1 MDTLDFV
8 RISEADS
15 SAQLIADTQLFPLDV
30 VRRAAFG
37 MVEHN
42 YLFLEWVDDTH
53 LAVTIRPKQIPTSA
67 ELLQRTVGELG
78 NELLNQSLRDQLMA
92 DTRQLRELLV
102 GRALYAA
109 SGEAHQDTGFDLGF
123 PEDDDFLDDPLGIVV
138 PWEEKYGAD
147 DSPEPS
153 SNDSSADE
161 KTE

>member
-1 MDTLDFV
+1 M
-8 RISEADS
+8 
-15 SAQLIADTQLFPLDV
+15 
-30 VRRAAFG
+30 
-37 MVEHN
+37 
-42 YLFLEWVDDTH
+42 
-53 LAVTIRPKQIPTSA
+53 
-67 ELLQRTVGELG
+67 
-78 NELLNQSLRDQLMA
+78 
-92 DTRQLRELLV
+92 

-123 PEDDDFLDDPLGIVV
+123 PEDDDFLDDPLGIAV